1 MLISNQSSHFS
12 ELWNQVCQGNQ
23 QAYASLHSQLY
34 PCLYPYAKRI
44 LNDQDDANDVI
55 QELFVKLWDKRTTI
69 GEIKH
74 VKSYFYSAL
83 RSTAINH
90 LRGVKMME
98 ARNQYFSLVDLELS
112 TEDHIIAAEDLSE
125 QQQGMRLALQRLPVK
140 QREIIYLRFYE
151 NLDYNQI
158 VEITGIK
165 YQSVVNHIHRAVTQL
180 RTVLNSEKNKH
191 AA

>member
-1 MLISNQSSHFS
+1 MLTSNQPTHFS
-12 ELWNQVCQGNQ
+12 ELWDQVCLGNQ
-23 QAYASLHSQLY
+23 QAYASLHRQLY
-34 PCLYPYAKRI
+34 TCLYHYANRI

-69 GEIKH
+69 GKIQH
-74 VKSYFYSAL
+74 VKSYFYRAL

-90 LRGVKMME
+90 LRGLKTQE
-98 ARNQYFSLVDLELS
+98 SRNQYFSLVDLELS
-112 TEDHIIAAEDLSE
+112 TEEHMIAEEYVSE
-125 QQQGMRLALQRLPVK
+125 QKCILKRALDKLPVK

-151 NLDYNQI
+151 DLNYNQI

-165 YQSVVNHIHRAVTQL
+165 YQSVVNHIHRAITQL
-180 RTVLNSEKNKH
+180 RTELNPVKNKH

>member
-1 MLISNQSSHFS
+1 MLTSNQPSHFA
-12 ELWNQVCQGNQ
+12 ELWNHVCLGDQ
-23 QAYASLHSQLY
+23 QAYASLHRQLY
-34 PCLYPYAKRI
+34 SSLYHYAKRI
-44 LNDQDDANDVI
+44 VIDQDDASDVI

-74 VKSYFYSAL
+74 VKSYFYRAL

-90 LRGVKMME
+90 LRGMKMME
-98 ARNQYFSLVDLELS
+98 SRNQYFSLVDLDLS
-112 TEDHIIAAEDLSE
+112 TEDHLIAAESIFE
-125 QQQGMRLALQRLPVK
+125 QQQIVKDALNKLPVK

-151 NLDYNQI
+151 DLEYKQI

-165 YQSVVNHIHRAVTQL
+165 YQSVVNHIHRAVTML
-180 RTVLNSEKNKH
+180 RRELKPVKTRY